1 MRMKYAIE
9 QRLRFID
16 FLVSVYGY
24 INRNTIVEYF
34 GISVPQVS
42 NDFKTYIKMAPN
54 NIIYNN
60 SLKRYDKTDKFKSLY
75 K

>member
-16 FLVSVYGY
+16 FLVGVYGH

-60 SLKRYDKTDKFKSLY
+60 SLKRYDKTDKFKPLY